1 MKHPVGDKNA
11 LIIECSLQKNSLVS
25 ESRANDGQT
34 APYSRQCGL
43 LQPCPL
49 LLDRRSETPIFVDP
63 AAFVGTDHARRFG
76 VTPGRAIPV
85 SLPLPIPPSAHAT
98 LWQPVYNTSG
108 GQPRR
113 TSSDPAR
120 PRNTQG

>member
-1 MKHPVGDKNA
+1 MHSAIGPAESENRNLPSPGRLTGKPH
-11 LIIECSLQKNSLVS
+11 LTLVS
-25 ESRANDGQT
+25 VGCCSRA
-34 APYSRQCGL
+34 RVC
-43 LQPCPL
+43 
-49 LLDRRSETPIFVDP
+49 LDLRSENQIFVDP
-63 AAFVGTDHARRFG
+63 AAFVGTDHARRIG

-120 PRNTQG
+120 PG